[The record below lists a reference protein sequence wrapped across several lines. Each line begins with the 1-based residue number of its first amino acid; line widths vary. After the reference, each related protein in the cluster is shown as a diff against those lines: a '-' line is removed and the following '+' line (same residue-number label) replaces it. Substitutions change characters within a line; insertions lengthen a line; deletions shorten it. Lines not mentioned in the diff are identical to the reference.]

1 MRNRLLLLFGLLLL
15 SGVGF
20 SQEFAN
26 TSVLAE
32 GEIYKIGITE
42 NGIYKIDVEFLNT
55 LGVNA
60 SSIDPENVKV
70 YGNGG
75 GILPQANASF
85 RYDDLVENPTLKN
98 GGGDGN
104 FQNGDYILFYA
115 EGSDK
120 ILFDTLNNQISHQ
133 KNIYAD
139 TNYYF
144 IEIANTRAKDLED
157 VADLG
162 GGALE
167 ITSFDDYVYHEE
179 ETYNIIKAGKRW
191 FGEKFDFL
199 NEMEFEFQL
208 EGALKQYPVKVSSSL
223 MSTSPSA
230 SSFSLTLNGFKLP
243 DANIA
248 ATAETQ
254 YGIKGRINN
263 VQETIP
269 EDKLNLE
276 SGFKAKLTYNKTG
289 NSVNH
294 VGYLDYIGVNFKR
307 DLKLYSNLVQFRN
320 FESLSVDKAAFKIKG
335 GGEATVVW
343 DISNPVNPKNQLFS
357 LSGNDVIFSTETKGL
372 KEFIAFSGSGFPNPI
387 SIGKINNQN
396 LHGLTTPNLI
406 IISYPKFEAEAQR
419 LAEFRRNHDGLTVE
433 VVTPPQ
439 IYNEFSSGKQDISAI
454 RDFLRMLY
462 LRNSDQESGLRYVL
476 LFGDGSFDYKD
487 KMEKGTSPTRNTNFI
502 PVYESDEP
510 LHPIY
515 SYSSDD
521 FYGFLDEDEGDW
533 SEKSTDVIHNLELG
547 IGRLPIGHVSEAKNL
562 VDKLINYATNE
573 LAIGDWKKEIVFVA
587 DDGDNNTHQIHADRL
602 ARLVESKYQQFDVN
616 RLFIDDYPQ
625 ITSTTNGKRIS
636 PIVREKINEFVDKGT
651 LIVNYTGH
659 GSENGWS
666 KKDILGLNQIVEWD
680 NFTRMPLF
688 VTATCEFGRFDS
700 PFTKSGAEFA
710 LLNPRGGAIGLLTTT
725 RPVFSNTNFTVN
737 QAFFNTVFE
746 PYNGRKASLGDIIR
760 ITKNNSISGVNN
772 RNFTLLGDPSM
783 QLAYSNES
791 VVVKKVNDIELTESD
806 TIKALSTVKLSG
818 EIQNSDVLSQDF
830 NGTLYVK
837 VLDKKTT
844 KTTLGEDGSHT
855 KMNYQTFKDMIF
867 RGEASVV
874 DGKFEFS
881 FVIPKDISYQF
892 DYGKISFYAKHATE
906 LRDASGHESKL
917 VIGGSETAFE
927 QDNTPPDLQ
936 LYLDNES
943 FESGGIV
950 NTDAE
955 LIVKLFDEN
964 GINSSGISPGHDIE
978 MILDDETR
986 FVLNSYYQAEKDDYK
1001 NGKINFPLNNIEPG
1015 EHTLWVKAWDT
1026 HNNSSQTEISFY
1038 VTAQKEVVLSD
1049 VINHPNPF
1057 KEQTEFS
1064 FSHNRAGEEIDV
1076 TIFIYDQNG
1085 KLVKELQHEIP
1096 FATEDVNNIQWNR
1109 SEDIND
1115 NFKSGIYFYKLYI
1128 YLPKDGTSSSK
1139 GGKFVITD

>member
-1 MRNRLLLLFGLLLL
+1 MRNRLLLLIGLLLL

-20 SQEFAN
+20 SQVFTS

-32 GEIYKIGITE
+32 GAIYKIGITG
-42 NGIYKIDVEFLNT
+42 NGIYKIDAAFLDN
-55 LGVNA
+55 LGINA
-60 SSIDPENVKV
+60 ATIDPENVKI

-75 GILPQANASF
+75 GMLPQANASF

-98 GGGDGN
+98 GGGDGG

-115 EGSDK
+115 EGPDK
-120 ILFDTLNNQISHQ
+120 ILFDTLNAQISHQ

-144 IEIANTRAKDLED
+144 IEIAETKAKGLED
-157 VADLG
+157 IVNLSG
-162 GGALE
+162 GDIE

-199 NEMEFEFQL
+199 NEMEFDFPL
-208 EGALKQYPVKVSSSL
+208 EGALKPYPVQVASSL

-230 SSFSLTLNGFKLP
+230 SSFSMALNGFELP
-243 DANIA
+243 DVNIA

-263 VQETIP
+263 ISEAIP
-269 EDKLNLE
+269 GDNLNLDN
-276 SGFKAKLTYNKTG
+276 GFKLKLTYNKAG
-289 NSVNH
+289 NSVKH
-294 VGYLDYIGVNFKR
+294 VGYLDYLGINYKR
-307 DLKLYSNLVQFRN
+307 DLRFYNNQVQFRS
-320 FESLSVDKAAFKIKG
+320 FESISVANSTFRIKNT
-335 GGEATVVW
+335 GESAIVW
-343 DISNPVNPKNQLFS
+343 DISNPVNPKNQRFS
-357 LSGNDVIFSTETKGL
+357 QSGNDVIFSVETKTL
-372 KEFIAFSGSGFPNPI
+372 KEFIAFSGSDFPNPI
-387 SIGKINNQN
+387 SLGKIKNQN
-396 LHGLTTPNLI
+396 LHGLSSPNLI
-406 IISYPKFEAEAQR
+406 IIAFPVFEQEAQR

-454 RDFLRMLY
+454 RDFIRMLY
-462 LRNSDQESGLRYVL
+462 LRNSDPESGLRYVL
-476 LFGDGSFDYKD
+476 LFGDGSYDYKD
-487 KMEKGTSPTRNTNFI
+487 KMEKETSPTRNTNFI

-521 FYGFLDEDEGDW
+521 FFGFMDADEGEW
-533 SEKSTDVIHNLELG
+533 SENSTAVIHDLELG
-547 IGRLPIGHVSEAKNL
+547 IGRLPIGHVSEAKNV

-573 LAIGDWKKEIVFVA
+573 LTIGDWKKKIVFVA

-602 ARLVESKYQQFDVN
+602 ARLVESNYQQFDVN

-625 ITSTTNGKRIS
+625 VTSTINGKRIS
-636 PIVREKINEFVDKGT
+636 PIVREKIDEYLDEGT

-659 GSENGWS
+659 GAENGWS
-666 KKDILGLNQIVEWD
+666 KKDILLLNQIVEWD
-680 NFTRMPLF
+680 NFTKMPLF

-700 PFTKSGAEFA
+700 PFTKCGAEFA
-710 LLNPRGGAIGLLTTT
+710 VLNPKGGAIGLLTTT

-746 PYNGRKASLGDIIR
+746 PYNGRKAGLGDIIKV
-760 ITKNNSISGVNN
+760 TKNNSISGVNN

-783 QLAYSNES
+783 QLAFSDEE
-791 VVVKKVNDIELTESD
+791 VVVNKINGVELTESD
-806 TIKALSTVKLSG
+806 TIKALSTVTLSG
-818 EIQNSDVLSQDF
+818 EIRKNDVLSSDF
-830 NGTLYVK
+830 NGTLFVK

-844 KTTLGEDGSHT
+844 KTTLGEYGAHT
-855 KMNYQTFKDMIF
+855 KMNYQTFEDVIF

-881 FVIPKDISYQF
+881 FVVPKDISYQF
-892 DYGKISFYAKHATE
+892 DFGKVSFYARHATQ
-906 LRDASGHESKL
+906 LRDASGHESQL
-917 VIGGSETAFE
+917 VIGGSEASFVP
-927 QDNTPPDLQ
+927 DNTPPDIQ
-936 LYLDNES
+936 LFLDNEN
-943 FESGGIV
+943 FETGGKV
-950 NTDAE
+950 NTETD

-964 GINSSGISPGHDIE
+964 GINTSGVSPGHDIE
-978 MILDDETR
+978 MILDGETR
-986 FVLNSYYQAEKDDYK
+986 FVLNNYYQAVMDDYK
-1001 NGKINFPLNNIEPG
+1001 NGKINFPLNNLEPG
-1015 EHTLWVKAWDT
+1015 NHTLWLKAWDT
-1026 HNNSSQTEISFY
+1026 HNNSSEKEISFY

-1049 VINHPNPF
+1049 VRNYPNPF
-1057 KEQTEFS
+1057 KELTEFS

-1085 KLVKELQHEIP
+1085 KLVKELQQEIP
-1096 FATEDVNNIQWNR
+1096 FASENVNNIQWDR

-1115 NFKSGIYFYKLYI
+1115 NLKSGIYFYKLYI
-1128 YLPKDGTSSSK
+1128 YLPKDGASSSN
-1139 GGKFVITD
+1139 GGKFVISD